1 MSPSR
6 SGASAPPLCTET
18 VIFDVDGT
26 LVDSAADIHAALNHG
41 LALAG
46 GGPVDF
52 AAARR
57 LIGLGLER
65 SVEKVL
71 ADRGFALDG
80 AELVR
85 IKSACTAYYDAHL
98 LERTRLYEGVAE
110 TLEALRNTGTRLG
123 ICTNKR
129 AEATRR
135 ILSGLGI
142 LNHFGVIIARETVAQ
157 GKPHPAPLLA
167 AIHALEGH
175 YSRAAM
181 VGDTLADMQCAR
193 AAGVTAI
200 AVSYG
205 YSDLPVSELGADTLV
220 EVFSELF
227 SALRA

>member
-1 MSPSR
+1 MRPMGSE
-6 SGASAPPLCTET
+6 ALVPLRAET

-46 GGPVDF
+46 CGPVEF

-71 ADRGFALDG
+71 ADRGFRLED
-80 AELVR
+80 AELVG
-85 IKSACTAYYDAHL
+85 IKSASAAYYDAHL
-98 LERTRLYEGVAE
+98 LEQTCLYAGVAE
-110 TLEALRNTGTRLG
+110 TLDSLRGAGARLG

-142 LNHFGVIIARETVAQ
+142 LKHFEVIIGREAVAP

-167 AIHALEGH
+167 AIEALKGQS
-175 YSRAAM
+175 SRAAM
-181 VGDTLADMQCAR
+181 VGDTVADMQCAR

-205 YSDLPVSELGADTLV
+205 YSDLPVSELGADSTIDI
-220 EVFSELF
+220 FTELTA
-227 SALRA
+227 ALRL

>member
-1 MSPSR
+1 MSPGR
-6 SGASAPPLCTET
+6 SQTSPPLCAET

-41 LALAG
+41 VELAG
-46 GGPVDF
+46 GEPVDF
-52 AAARR
+52 ETARR

-71 ADRGFALDG
+71 TDRGFRLEG

-85 IKSACTAYYDAHL
+85 IKSACTAYYDTHL
-98 LERTRLYEGVAE
+98 LERTRLYTGVAE
-110 TLEALRNTGTRLG
+110 TLEALCNTGTRLG

-129 AEATRR
+129 AETTRR

-142 LNHFGVIIARETVAQ
+142 LNHFGVIIARGTVAQ
-157 GKPHPAPLLA
+157 DKPHPAPLLA

-181 VGDTLADMQCAR
+181 VGDTLADIECAR
-193 AAGVTAI
+193 AAGVVAI

-205 YSDLPVSELGADTLV
+205 YSDLPVSELGADTSV
-220 EVFSELF
+220 DVFSELF
-227 SALRA
+227 SALQR

>member
-1 MSPSR
+1 MSPGR
-6 SGASAPPLCTET
+6 SESPVALRVET

-46 GGPVDF
+46 CGPAEF

-71 ADRGFALDG
+71 FDRGFKLEDT
-80 AELVR
+80 ELAG
-85 IKSACTAYYDAHL
+85 IKSASTAYYDAHL
-98 LERTRLYEGVAE
+98 LERTCLYAGVAE
-110 TLEALRNTGTRLG
+110 TLGALRDQGSRLG

-129 AEATRR
+129 ADATRR

-142 LNHFGVIIARETVAQ
+142 LQYFEVIIGREAVAP

-167 AIHALEGH
+167 AIEALKGEC
-175 YSRAAM
+175 SRAAM

-205 YSDLPVSELGADTLV
+205 YSDLSVFELRADTVIDDFV
-220 EVFSELF
+220 ELASV
-227 SALRA
+227 LRV

>member
-6 SGASAPPLCTET
+6 SEASAPPLCTET

-71 ADRGFALDG
+71 ADRGFAPDG

-167 AIHALEGH
+167 AIHALDGH

-205 YSDLPVSELGADTLV
+205 YSDLPVSELGADTFV

>member
-1 MSPSR
+1 MSPDR
-6 SGASAPPLCTET
+6 PEVLAPLRADT

-46 GGPVDF
+46 CRPVGLDDS
-52 AAARR
+52 RR

-71 ADRGFALDG
+71 ADCGFTLKA
-80 AELVR
+80 AELAR
-85 IKSACTAYYDAHL
+85 IKSASTAYYDAHL
-98 LERTRLYEGVAE
+98 LERTELYAGVAE
-110 TLEALRNTGTRLG
+110 TLEALRDTGTRLG

-129 AEATRR
+129 AASTRR

-142 LNHFGVIIARETVAQ
+142 VNHFGVIIAREATAQ
-157 GKPHPAPLLA
+157 GKPHPAPLFA
-167 AIHALEGH
+167 AIEALKGES
-175 YSRAAM
+175 SRAAM

-193 AAGVTAI
+193 AAGVAAI

-205 YSDLPVSELGADTLV
+205 YSDVPLSELGADTTIA
-220 EVFSELF
+220 VFTELLF
-227 SALRA
+227 ALRA

>member
-1 MSPSR
+1 MRLDRLESSV
-6 SGASAPPLCTET
+6 PLRAET

-46 GGPVDF
+46 CGPEEF

-65 SVEKVL
+65 SIEKVL
-71 ADRGFALDG
+71 ADRGFRIED
-80 AELVR
+80 AELAG
-85 IKSACTAYYDAHL
+85 IKSASTAYYDAHL
-98 LERTRLYEGVAE
+98 LERTCLYAGVTE
-110 TLEALRNTGTRLG
+110 TLDVLRDTGTRLG

-142 LNHFGVIIARETVAQ
+142 LKHFEVIIGREAVAP

-167 AIHALEGH
+167 AVEALKGQC
-175 YSRAAM
+175 SRAAM

-200 AVSYG
+200 AVTYG
-205 YSDLPVSELGADTLV
+205 YSDLSVSELGADTTID
-220 EVFSELF
+220 VFSELA
-227 SALRA
+227 SVLRP

>member
-1 MSPSR
+1 MRPEGSVT
-6 SGASAPPLCTET
+6 AAPLRAET

-46 GGPVDF
+46 SGPVDF
-52 AAARR
+52 EAARR

-65 SVEKVL
+65 SIEKVL
-71 ADRGFALDG
+71 TDRGFRIED

-85 IKSACTAYYDAHL
+85 IKSACTSYYDAYL
-98 LERTRLYEGVAE
+98 LERTCLYAGVAE
-110 TLEALRNTGTRLG
+110 TLKVLHNAGTRLG

-129 AEATRR
+129 AESTRR

-142 LNHFGVIIARETVAQ
+142 LNHFGVIIARESVPQ

-167 AIHALEGH
+167 AIEALQGH
-175 YSRAAM
+175 HSRAAM

-193 AAGVTAI
+193 AARVTAI

-205 YSDLPVSELGADTLV
+205 YSDLPVSDLGADTSV
-220 EVFSELF
+220 DDFSELV
-227 SALRA
+227 SVLRP

>member
-1 MSPSR
+1 
-6 SGASAPPLCTET
+6 
-18 VIFDVDGT
+18 
-26 LVDSAADIHAALNHG
+26 LVDSATDIHTALNHG

-46 GGPVDF
+46 GGAVDF
-52 AAARR
+52 ETARR

-65 SVEKVL
+65 SIEKVL
-71 ADRGFALDG
+71 ADRGLRLEG
-80 AELVR
+80 AELAR

-98 LERTRLYEGVAE
+98 LERTCLYAGVAE
-110 TLEALRNTGTRLG
+110 TLEALRSTGMRLG

-142 LNHFGVIIARETVAQ
+142 FNHFGVIVARETVAQ

-167 AIHALEGH
+167 AIDGLEGH
-175 YSRAAM
+175 HSRAAM
-181 VGDTLADMQCAR
+181 VGDTLADIQCAR
-193 AAGVTAI
+193 AAGVAAI

-205 YSDLPVSELGADTLV
+205 YSDLPVSELGADTSV

-227 SALRA
+227 SALRL